1 MKEKDENMKQKM
13 QKVISIFLISLMLCT
28 LTACSSSNESE
39 SNVDVKELAEGIL
52 MVIGNESI
60 PYEEAFAYV
69 YMLKQQYESAMGENI
84 WDCQVEE
91 GVDFESYAKDQIVDL
106 IMQTKIIS
114 QQGENLDIHLTEDEI
129 WEAKSMASRFMKTVS
144 EEDAAEYRLTEELMA
159 GIYEDH
165 ILAGKVYEIVTNE
178 VDTNIS
184 DAEAKQV
191 TVQYLMVMTK
201 GIDVNGN
208 KVEMNAEEQK
218 QAKKEAKALYKKAKE
233 LTTNFYTFAETNT
246 DAKEVEITFGENNM
260 PKDFGEVAME
270 LKKDQMSPLIT
281 GENGYYIVYC
291 VNDFDEDATMA
302 KKEEIIAKRKDELFR
317 QKYLEWSERIKL
329 VISTAMWDAIEF

>member
-1 MKEKDENMKQKM
+1 MKQKIR
-13 QKVISIFLISLMLCT
+13 KVVFVFLTSLMLCM
-28 LTACSSSNESE
+28 LTACGSDNELDP
-39 SNVDVKELAEGIL
+39 NAKIKELAEGVL
-52 MVIGNESI
+52 MVIDNESVS
-60 PYEEAFAYV
+60 YEEAFAYI
-69 YMLKQQYESAMGENI
+69 YMLKQQYEPAMGENI
-84 WDCQVEE
+84 WDFQVEE

-114 QQGENLDIHLTEDEI
+114 QQGEELDIHLTEDEI

-144 EEDAAEYRLTEELMA
+144 EEDAAKYRLTEELMA

-165 ILAGKVYEIVTNE
+165 ILSEKVYEIVTNE

-184 DAEAKQV
+184 DEEAKQI

-201 GIDVNGN
+201 GVDVNGN
-208 KVEMNAEEQK
+208 QVEMNAEEQK

-233 LTTNFYTFAETNT
+233 LTTNFYAFAETNT
-246 DAKEVEITFGENNM
+246 DAKEVEITFGKNNM
-260 PKDFGEVAME
+260 PEEFGEAAMA
-270 LKKDQMSPLIT
+270 LKKDQMSQLIT
-281 GENGYYIVYC
+281 GKNGYYIIYC

-302 KKEEIIAKRKDELFR
+302 KKEAIIAERKDELFR

-329 VISTAMWDAIEF
+329 VISTAVWDAMEF